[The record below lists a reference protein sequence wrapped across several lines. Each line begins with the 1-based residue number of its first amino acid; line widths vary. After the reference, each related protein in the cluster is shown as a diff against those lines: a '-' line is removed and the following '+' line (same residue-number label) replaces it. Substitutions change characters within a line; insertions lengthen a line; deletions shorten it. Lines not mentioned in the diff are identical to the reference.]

1 MPIYVS
7 MIIGAVFL
15 ILGLLIAV
23 FKSNLSPTAKWIIR
37 VMVALGAGFL
47 SAGLLG
53 FIDVGG
59 SIPGWTIQAG
69 GGFAIFVLVY
79 LLNPPSLFG
88 N

>member
-7 MIIGAVFL
+7 VIIGAVFL

-37 VMVALGAGFL
+37 VMVAFGAGFL

-53 FIDVGG
+53 FIDLGG

-69 GGFAIFVLVY
+69 GGVAVFIVVY
-79 LLNPPSLFG
+79 LINPPSGMG